1 VYTYIKLDQA
11 VLWGNT
17 SSTSILPTTPP
28 SAGYPFSL
36 AWRNVYPN
44 IVSSSYALSGF
55 KIAELNKPLGFTAT
69 LVTTATGG
77 TFTYIPDAVSSIVYA
92 VFSIVLVSNCNSGT
106 FYM

>member
-1 VYTYIKLDQA
+1 MCTYIKLDQT

-44 IVSSSYALSGF
+44 LVSSSYVLSGL
-55 KIAELNKPLGFTAT
+55 KIANPNQPLSFTAT
-69 LVTTATGG
+69 LVSTATGG
-77 TFTYIPDAVSSIVYA
+77 TFTYIPNNGSSI
-92 VFSIVLVSNCNSGT
+92 G
-106 FYM
+106 

>member
-1 VYTYIKLDQA
+1 
-11 VLWGNT
+11 LWGNI

-44 IVSSSYALSGF
+44 LVSSSYALSGL
-55 KIAELNKPLGFTAT
+55 KIAEPNKPLSFAAT
-69 LVTTATGG
+69 LVSTATGA
-77 TFTYIPDAVSSIVYA
+77 TFTYIPDTVSSIVYA
-92 VFSIVLVSNCNSGT
+92 AFSIILVSNCNSGT